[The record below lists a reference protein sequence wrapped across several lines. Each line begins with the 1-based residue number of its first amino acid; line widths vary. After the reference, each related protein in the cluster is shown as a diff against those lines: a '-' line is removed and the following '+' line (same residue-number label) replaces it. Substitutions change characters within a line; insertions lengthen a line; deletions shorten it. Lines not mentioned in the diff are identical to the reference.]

1 MTQILFS
8 FFTWNFKSNIID
20 KIKFNL
26 NKNKK
31 LTIVIPKSLLYLGE
45 FMINNFKKL
54 MIIAPH
60 PDDEILGC
68 GGLISK
74 FCSYPNT
81 KIEIIIVGGHLPP
94 LYKKRRF

>member
-1 MTQILFS
+1 
-8 FFTWNFKSNIID
+8 
-20 KIKFNL
+20 
-26 NKNKK
+26 
-31 LTIVIPKSLLYLGE
+31 
-45 FMINNFKKL
+45 MINNFKKL
-54 MIIAPH
+54 MIIGIH

-94 LYKKRRF
+94 LYKRRF